1 MKELATSIMELYE
14 IKWGMEDRLEDAK
27 KELKVYE
34 KYEYSK
40 ESIEWQRNKIQRIQN
55 VLDKT
60 IAAIQEMEEG
70 K

>member
-14 IKWGMEDRLEDAK
+14 IKWGMEDRLEDAE

-55 VLDKT
+55 ILNKT